1 MFMIW
6 IIKNVNTE
14 YASVLHFCKKLEN
27 QEIVPLV
34 IQYEI
39 HINLSV
45 WETYPMLHVCWLDLK
60 V

>member
-14 YASVLHFCKKLEN
+14 YASVFHFCKKLEN

-39 HINLSV
+39 HIKLSF
-45 WETYPMLHVCWLDLK
+45 L
-60 V
+60 